1 MHLSRVHPLSA
12 PRRRVGLASLLTI
25 IGFGLAACSDG
36 STEVRTFP
44 LSVRV
49 EYPATYAT
57 LVATN
62 ARVVLTSTERN
73 TSDSAV
79 ADAQGVATFPRV
91 LPGTYVVSSAIAL
104 TADQAFAL
112 TGQRTALTLNALS
125 PARAILTA
133 PTEPVRQSLSGSR
146 VGDLVI
152 KEVYF
157 TGSRTPSGG
166 TYFSDQFIEI
176 YNNATDTIFTDG
188 LLIADTYGP
197 AGQINPTT
205 LPTPFQA
212 QPDAVYASSIWQ
224 IPGTGRQYP
233 LLPGQSL
240 IIAQDGIDHRSDPN
254 GNPASPVNLSTADWE
269 TYNERPDGRDLDA
282 PAVRNLT
289 RLVFRGGFDWLLPVF
304 GPGVVI
310 FRAPNVAGIDSVLVP
325 GTTSTWASRIPNA
338 QVIDAFEAL
347 QNGNSGPYKRVPAA
361 LDAGYVFASG
371 TYTSQSARRKVA
383 TVIGTRRVLQDTNN
397 GSNDFTVITPPT
409 PKGFGTP

>member
-1 MHLSRVHPLSA
+1 MRLSRLHPFLA
-12 PRRRVGLASLLTI
+12 PRRRVGRAPLLTI
-25 IGFGLAACSDG
+25 IGFGLAACSDS

-57 LVATN
+57 VAATN

-91 LPGTYVVSSAIAL
+91 LPGTYVVSSAITL
-104 TADQAFAL
+104 TAEQAFAL

-133 PTEPVRQSLSGSR
+133 PTEAVRQSLSGSR

-212 QPDAVYASSIWQ
+212 QPDAVYVSSIWQ

-397 GSNDFTVITPPT
+397 GSNDFTILTPPT